1 MRRRNAASDKRRRKM
16 ITVLWTA
23 VLAIGTI
30 ILIYKEMT
38 AVLYILATLG
48 VTALLAVV
56 GMADLTPAEKLTNDP
71 RRSEDSAA
79 NCATRSRQRSCRA
92 LMKASMSPASL

>member
-1 MRRRNAASDKRRRKM
+1 MKRRNAASDKRRRKM

-30 ILIYKEMT
+30 VLIYKEMT

-56 GMADLTPAEKLTNDP
+56 GMANLGPTEKLADDP
-71 RRSEDSAA
+71 RRSEESAA
-79 NCATRSRQRSCRA
+79 IRSGMTSTFGA
-92 LMKASMSPASL
+92 KPS

>member
-1 MRRRNAASDKRRRKM
+1 MRRKRNAAGDRRRRRI

-38 AVLYILATLG
+38 ALLYILATLG
-48 VTALLAVV
+48 VTALLLVV
-56 GMADLTPAEKLTNDP
+56 AMADLAHAERLTNDP
-71 RRSEDSAA
+71 RASGDSAA
-79 NCATRSRQRSCRA
+79 IGSGITSTMGNNQS
-92 LMKASMSPASL
+92 

>member
-1 MRRRNAASDKRRRKM
+1 MKRRNAASDKRRRKM

-30 ILIYKEMT
+30 VLIYKEMS

-56 GMADLTPAEKLTNDP
+56 GKANLSPAERLTNDP

-79 NCATRSRQRSCRA
+79 IGSGVTSTFGAKPS
-92 LMKASMSPASL
+92 